1 MRMSAHKKFVLEL
14 RAPVERYETRSAA
27 GCKPGTAREDDLGQ
41 MLEKKIRRAFWPG
54 GRGLKK
60 ERRGCGAMQDRS
72 TMTLGG
78 IPVQRFLEIRGGLCM
93 VPQPAV
99 PPAGGA

>member
-41 MLEKKIRRAFWPG
+41 MLEKNSTSFLARGRRTEKG
-54 GRGLKK
+54 KK
-60 ERRGCGAMQDRS
+60 GMWSNAGSFDDDA
-72 TMTLGG
+72 GG
-78 IPVQRFLEIRGGLCM
+78 IPVQCFLEIRGGLYM

>member
-41 MLEKKIRRAFWPG
+41 MLEKNSTSFWPG
-54 GRGLKK
+54 GRGLKRK
-60 ERRGCGAMQDRS
+60 EGDAEQCRIVRR
-72 TMTLGG
+72 
-78 IPVQRFLEIRGGLCM
+78 
-93 VPQPAV
+93 
-99 PPAGGA
+99 

>member
-27 GCKPGTAREDDLGQ
+27 GCKPGTPGKMTLVRCW
-41 MLEKKIRRAFWPG
+41 KKNSTSFWPG

-60 ERRGCGAMQDRS
+60 ERRDVEQCR
-72 TMTLGG
+72 
-78 IPVQRFLEIRGGLCM
+78 IVRR
-93 VPQPAV
+93 
-99 PPAGGA
+99 

>member
-41 MLEKKIRRAFWPG
+41 MLSLIHISEPTRPY
-54 GRGLKK
+54 
-60 ERRGCGAMQDRS
+60 
-72 TMTLGG
+72 
-78 IPVQRFLEIRGGLCM
+78 
-93 VPQPAV
+93 
-99 PPAGGA
+99 

>member
-41 MLEKKIRRAFWPG
+41 MLEKKFDELFGPAEPDKSELFP
-54 GRGLKK
+54 
-60 ERRGCGAMQDRS
+60 S
-72 TMTLGG
+72 TPSAVKVSSNRT
-78 IPVQRFLEIRGGLCM
+78 VW
-93 VPQPAV
+93 VPSL
-99 PPAGGA
+99 

>member
-41 MLEKKIRRAFWPG
+41 MLEKKNSTSFLARGKRTEKRKEGDVEQCRIVRR
-54 GRGLKK
+54 
-60 ERRGCGAMQDRS
+60 
-72 TMTLGG
+72 
-78 IPVQRFLEIRGGLCM
+78 
-93 VPQPAV
+93 
-99 PPAGGA
+99 

>member
-41 MLEKKIRRAFWPG
+41 MLEKKLDELFGPG
-54 GRGLKK
+54 
-60 ERRGCGAMQDRS
+60 EED
-72 TMTLGG
+72 
-78 IPVQRFLEIRGGLCM
+78 
-93 VPQPAV
+93 
-99 PPAGGA
+99 